1 MIKKV
6 NWQKQIKQLWIIN
19 LFFLIFYMSAIYS
32 SSWKVVRANWMMLE
46 GILII
51 GSIVALSYKLGKFKI
66 EKNFEIEKI
75 IKKNWLY
82 CSEAPQ

>member
-1 MIKKV
+1 MREMIKKV

-51 GSIVALSYKLGKFKI
+51 GSIVALSYKLGDRK
-66 EKNFEIEKI
+66 
-75 IKKNWLY
+75 
-82 CSEAPQ
+82 SVV